1 MHLGSS
7 TGYRKLD
14 VECCSL
20 CDVAALM
27 SLETLNRIFASNSWL
42 LLHDQASSQCASIT
56 WKFLLA
62 PRHVAWQQN
71 CFSNRFPCSLKSSI
85 FVKSQLQECET
96 VSYAA
101 IIAIGLHW

>member
-42 LLHDQASSQCASIT
+42 LLHDQASSVPALLGSSCLLQGMLLGNKIVLAIDS
-56 WKFLLA
+56 LA
-62 PRHVAWQQN
+62 P
-71 CFSNRFPCSLKSSI
+71 SNLAFL
-85 FVKSQLQECET
+85 
-96 VSYAA
+96 
-101 IIAIGLHW
+101 